1 VSTGTDG
8 LTTKAH
14 TSTVYVFVGSIIIEG
29 NTLRLIAGL
38 IVAGIGLAY
47 CALEFAPQIEPPSNM
62 RDADAGWGAE
72 QV

>member
-1 VSTGTDG
+1 METYPD
-8 LTTKAH
+8 L
-14 TSTVYVFVGSIIIEG
+14 VYVFIGSIIIEG

-38 IVAGIGLAY
+38 IVVAVGLGY
-47 CALEFAPQIEPPSNM
+47 CVLEFFPQIEPPSNM